1 MELFHRS
8 LAAIVRLRMI
18 KAKQRIEKNFHCL
31 CSALIYT
38 FYLIIDWGRSLSVLL
53 VQKKIQKKVYEEQKN
68 EPRSICARNW
78 NFSSSSRS
86 FSCAF
91 QLKYK
96 TVSIFCNFSLISKC
110 IFTKVEHDRDN
121 VKDFTYPAFSD
132 ATIDMWLWGSLVSC
146 RGERPER
153 GTSGAIFCS
162 VFVDK
167 PAT

>member
-53 VQKKIQKKVYEEQKN
+53 VQKKIQKKCMKSRRMNLGRYAPETETFLL
-68 EPRSICARNW
+68 PLAHFHALFNW
-78 NFSSSSRS
+78 NIKQSR
-86 FSCAF
+86 F
-91 QLKYK
+91 
-96 TVSIFCNFSLISKC
+96 FCNFSLISKC